1 MATRERKRLNRRT
14 IVAIQVYSFLAGIFL
29 VGLIAG
35 LVIGRL
41 TAPAVKTEA
50 EDTQPTQIVTETAEL
65 PTIETVAPTV
75 AYYDVPLSEGLQEYI
90 FFLCES
96 ENVPVPLVLAMIEKE
111 SAFDASAISRTNDY
125 GLMQINKMNHE
136 WLSEE
141 YGVTDFLDPFQNV
154 YCGIEILSDYLSTYE
169 GDVNKALMAYN
180 MGEYGAS
187 KLWNK
192 GITSS
197 SYSESVV
204 ALMAHYEGGGQ

>member
-1 MATRERKRLNRRT
+1 MATTERKRLNRRT
-14 IVAIQVYSFLAGIFL
+14 VVAIQVYSFLAGIFL

-96 ENVPVPLVLAMIEKE
+96 ENVPVPLVMAMIEKE

-141 YGVTDFLDPFQNV
+141 YGVTNFLDPFQNV

-197 SYSESVV
+197 SYSEAVV